1 DYYCQIYDSSV
12 NILF

>member
-1 DYYCQIYDSSV
+1 DYHCQIYDSSV